1 MGLKITVYMCSQ
13 GKLWTKDKKKKKKPK
28 PTATSEVPGEKQGC
42 GNKIRVLSKFPALNT
57 TRGVNKTPKPV
68 L

>member
-1 MGLKITVYMCSQ
+1 MGLKITVCMCTW
-13 GKLWTKDKKKKKKPK
+13 GKLYTKDTKNKQ
-28 PTATSEVPGEKQGC
+28 TATSEVPGEKQGC

-57 TRGVNKTPKPV
+57 TRGVNNKPKPV